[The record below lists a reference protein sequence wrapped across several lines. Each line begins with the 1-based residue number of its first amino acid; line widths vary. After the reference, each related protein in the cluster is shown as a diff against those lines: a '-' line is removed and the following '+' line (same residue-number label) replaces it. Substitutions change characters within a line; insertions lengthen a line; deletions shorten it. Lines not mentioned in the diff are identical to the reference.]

1 MKIGVIS
8 DIHGNI
14 NALDAVLKEL
24 ENKNIDKIVCL
35 GDLIGRST

>member
-14 NALDAVLKEL
+14 KALDAVLKEL

-35 GDLIGRST
+35 GDLIGRGT

>member
-1 MKIGVIS
+1 MRIGIIS

-14 NALDAVLKEL
+14 KALDAVLREL
-24 ENKNIDKIVCL
+24 ENKNIDKIICL